1 MTPAAAAI
9 LEGMPDPRLLHRA
22 DRDGTTWILAGS
34 VVLACYPSGDAGMRN
49 VAVAVCRQLGFGGQ
63 AVAGMMGLT
72 ENYVAT
78 LHNRALREGT
88 AGLVRA
94 QGRPRKLAG
103 GAWEKA
109 ARWRAGGAS
118 DSEIAR
124 RLGVAQSTVFRR
136 LGPAAVQE
144 QLPVSGP
151 EGEPAAPE
159 PGGRAAPRPPAGE
172 PEPEDEP
179 AVPDQEGEPGL
190 SAGGPEPEAETAAPG
205 PGSSPAGELVPPGG
219 REPTARPGTG
229 LARVAGGVLPSRYA
243 GAMLA
248 HAYLDRI
255 GAEAIL
261 AAALPPGLA
270 RPRYDDLGLL
280 TATSLAFAL
289 GASSA
294 EGTKHLIPAQ
304 AGILA
309 GIGRLPDPRTLRPRL
324 AAIAD
329 HCDPLALQRQL
340 AAAMFAADAPGLHV
354 YYADDH
360 FVPYEGA
367 RPVPKGWNT
376 KRRHAQPGRAD
387 TVVTDYHGRA
397 VCFATGDPSG
407 LAATLPPVLAQ
418 LRQVLGT
425 DAKIMLGFDRGGSYP
440 VTFRAIRDAHADWVT
455 WRRGPLAPVTAAP
468 RRHWAAHGDG
478 KPAEIL
484 HVADETVTIKDY
496 GEARQITLFEGGN
509 PVLQVLTSDL
519 DAPAAALLA
528 WLRCRWRIENL
539 FKYLE
544 DHYGIHWLC
553 DYHASLEDDDR
564 LIASPER
571 KAARARL
578 REAEAALAAAER
590 ALAGVLSSPD
600 LSAAAKNKALPPAE
614 KKITKARDAVTTATA
629 ALKGIPAKLPA
640 SQVTPGAQKAILRT
654 RRRSLQMVLRLLAA
668 SAEHWLGNRLNDY
681 LRDLN
686 EYRAITRNLLHLGG
700 TITCTP
706 REITVTLDPPA
717 APRIARAL
725 ALLIDE
731 INAAPPRMPGDTRP
745 ITYQLAADPPI

>member
-9 LEGMPDPRLLHRA
+9 LEGMPDPSLLHRA

-34 VVLACYPSGDAGMRN
+34 VVLACYPSGDAGLRN
-49 VAVAVCRQLGFGGQ
+49 VAVAVCRQLGFGGR
-63 AVAGMMGLT
+63 AVAQVMGLT

-94 QGRPRKLAG
+94 PGRPRKLAV
-103 GAWEKA
+103 GAWEQA
-109 ARWRAGGAS
+109 ARWRAGAAS

-144 QLPVSGP
+144 QLPGA
-151 EGEPAAPE
+151 GPAA
-159 PGGRAAPRPPAGE
+159 
-172 PEPEDEP
+172 
-179 AVPDQEGEPGL
+179 
-190 SAGGPEPEAETAAPG
+190 GPEPPQPEPSSRPAAE
-205 PGSSPAGELVPPGG
+205 PGSPAGAGPAPAGELGPLPSGDLA
-219 REPTARPGTG
+219 ARPGG
-229 LARVAGGVLPSRYA
+229 APAPAAGGAAPSRYA

-248 HAYLDRI
+248 HACYDRI

-270 RPRYDDLGLL
+270 RPRYDDLALL

-289 GASSA
+289 GVSSA
-294 EGTKHLIPAQ
+294 EGTKHLIPDQ

-324 AAIAD
+324 SAIAET
-329 HCDPLALQRQL
+329 CDPLALQRQL
-340 AAAMFAADAPGLHV
+340 GAAMLAADARGLGV
-354 YYADDH
+354 YYVDDH

-367 RPVPKGWNT
+367 KPVPKGWNT
-376 KRRHAQPGRAD
+376 KRRHAQPGRAG

-397 VCFATGDPSG
+397 VCFADGEPSG
-407 LAATLPPVLAQ
+407 LSATLPGALAQ
-418 LRQVLGT
+418 LRQVLG

-440 VTFRAIRDAHADWVT
+440 QVFRAIRDQHADWVT
-455 WRRGPLAPVTAAP
+455 WRRAPLAPVAAAP
-468 RRHWAAHGDG
+468 RRYFTARGDG
-478 KPAEIL
+478 KPAGAL
-484 HVADETVTIKDY
+484 HLADEMVAIKDY
-496 GEARQITLFEGGN
+496 GQARQITLFENGI
-509 PVLQVLTSDL
+509 PVLQVLTSDTT
-519 DAPAAALLA
+519 APAAALLA

-544 DHYGIHWLC
+544 AHYGIHWLT
-553 DYHASLEDDDR
+553 DYHASLQDDDH
-564 LIASPER
+564 LIDNPER
-571 KAARARL
+571 KAGRARL

-590 ALAGVLSSPD
+590 ELAALLTTPE
-600 LSAAAKNKALPPAE
+600 LSAAAKNQAIPAAE
-614 KKITKARDAVTTATA
+614 NKITTARHAVTAAKA
-629 ALKGIPAKLPA
+629 ALKHIPAKLPA
-640 SQVTPGAQKAILRT
+640 SQVTPGAQKAILAT

-668 SAEHWLGNRLNDY
+668 AAEHWLGNQLNDY
-681 LRDLN
+681 LRDNN
-686 EYRAITRNLLHLGG
+686 EYRAITRHLLHLGG
-700 TITCTP
+700 TITRTP
-706 REITVTLDPPA
+706 RAITVTLDPPA

-725 ALLIDE
+725 ALLLDQ

-745 ITYQLAADPPI
+745 ITYQLAAPPQI

>member
-9 LEGMPDPRLLHRA
+9 LEGMPDPRDLHRA
-22 DRDGTTWILAGS
+22 EHDGVTFICAGS
-34 VVLACYPSGDAGMRN
+34 ALLACYPSGDAGMRN
-49 VAVAVCRQLGFGGQ
+49 VAVAVLRQLGFGGRTVA
-63 AVAGMMGLT
+63 AVMGLT

-88 AGLVRA
+88 PGLVRER
-94 QGRPRKLAG
+94 GRPGKLA
-103 GAWEKA
+103 ARDWEQA
-109 ARWRAGGAS
+109 ARWRAEGAS

-124 RLGVAQSTVFRR
+124 RLRVAQSTVFRR

-144 QLPVSGP
+144 QLPAAGP
-151 EGEPAAPE
+151 EGEPEPEAGPAAPE
-159 PGGRAAPRPPAGE
+159 
-172 PEPEDEP
+172 
-179 AVPDQEGEPGL
+179 QEGEPGPR
-190 SAGGPEPEAETAAPG
+190 AGEPGPGDEPAPGPEPEASPAVPEPG
-205 PGSSPAGELVPPGG
+205 PSPAGELVPAGG
-219 REPTARPGTG
+219 REPSPGAG

-248 HAYLDRI
+248 HAYLDRV

-261 AAALPPGLA
+261 AAALPPALA

-329 HCDPLALQRQL
+329 RCDPLALQRQL
-340 AAAMFAADAPGLHV
+340 AAAMLAADAPGLHV
-354 YYADDH
+354 YYVDDH

-367 RPVPKGWNT
+367 KPVPKGWNT

-387 TVVTDYHGRA
+387 TMVTDYLGRA
-397 VCFATGDPSG
+397 VAFATGDPSG
-407 LAATLPPVLAQ
+407 LAATLPGALAQ
-418 LRQVLGT
+418 LRQVLGEQ
-425 DAKIMLGFDRGGSYP
+425 AKILLGFDRGGSYP
-440 VTFRAIRDAHADWVT
+440 VAFRAIRDARAGWVT

-468 RRHWAAHGDG
+468 RRYWAARGDG
-478 KPAEIL
+478 KPAEVL
-484 HVADETVTIKDY
+484 TLADETVEIKDY
-496 GEARQITLFEGGN
+496 GQARQITLFEDGA

-519 DAPAAALLA
+519 AAPAAALLS

-544 DHYGIHWLC
+544 DHYGIHRLC
-553 DYHASLEDDDR
+553 DYHAGTQDDDH
-564 LIASPER
+564 LIANPER

-578 REAEAALAAAER
+578 REAEAALATAER
-590 ALAGVLSSPD
+590 ELATLLTSPE
-600 LSAAAKNKALPPAE
+600 LSAAAKNKAIPAAE
-614 KKITKARDAVTTATA
+614 NKITTARNAVAAART
-629 ALKGIPAKLPA
+629 ALKKIPAKLPA
-640 SQVTPGAQKAILRT
+640 SQVTPGAQKAILST

-668 SAEHWLGNRLNDY
+668 AAEHWLGNRLNDY
-681 LRDLN
+681 LRDPD
-686 EYRAITRNLLHLGG
+686 EYRAITRHLLHLGG
-700 TITCTP
+700 TITSTP
-706 REITVTLDPPA
+706 RVITVTLDPPA
-717 APRIARAL
+717 APRITRAL
-725 ALLIDE
+725 ALLIEE

-745 ITYQLAADPPI
+745 ITYQLAAHPRI

>member
-34 VVLACYPSGDAGMRN
+34 VVLACYPSGDAGLRN
-49 VAVAVCRQLGFGGQ
+49 VAVAVCRQLGFSGR
-63 AVAGMMGLT
+63 AVAEVMGLT

-94 QGRPRKLAG
+94 PGRPRKLAA
-103 GAWEKA
+103 GAWEQA

-124 RLGVAQSTVFRR
+124 RLQVAQSTVFRR

-144 QLPVSGP
+144 QLPGGPAGEAEPQAGGP
-151 EGEPAAPE
+151 EAWPAAPGPGGPAAPGPAAPE
-159 PGGRAAPRPPAGE
+159 PGP
-172 PEPEDEP
+172 
-179 AVPDQEGEPGL
+179 
-190 SAGGPEPEAETAAPG
+190 GPEPSSRPAAGPG
-205 PGSSPAGELVPPGG
+205 PAAGTE
-219 REPTARPGTG
+219 A
-229 LARVAGGVLPSRYA
+229 APSRYA

-248 HAYLDRI
+248 HAYLDQI

-270 RPRYDDLGLL
+270 RPRYDDLALL
-280 TATSLAFAL
+280 AATSLAFAL
-289 GASSA
+289 GVSSA
-294 EGTKHLIPAQ
+294 EGTKHLIPDQ

-309 GIGRLPDPRTLRPRL
+309 GIGRLPGLRTLRRRL
-324 AAIAD
+324 G
-329 HCDPLALQRQL
+329 
-340 AAAMFAADAPGLHV
+340 AAMLAADAPALHV

-367 RPVPKGWNT
+367 KPVPKGWNT

-387 TVVTDYHGRA
+387 TMVTDYQGRA
-397 VCFATGDPSG
+397 VAFATGDPSG
-407 LAATLPPVLAQ
+407 LSATLPGALAQ
-418 LRQVLGT
+418 LRQVLGAEAT
-425 DAKIMLGFDRGGSYP
+425 IMLGFDRGGSYP
-440 VTFRAIRDAHADWVT
+440 VAFRAIRDARADWVT
-455 WRRGPLAPVTAAP
+455 WRRSPLAPVTAKP
-468 RRHWAAHGDG
+468 RRYWAARGDG
-478 KPAEIL
+478 KPAEVL
-484 HVADETVTIKDY
+484 WLADETAEIKEY
-496 GEARQITLFEGGN
+496 GQARQITLFEAGA
-509 PVLQVLTSDL
+509 PVLQVLTSDT

-544 DHYGIHWLC
+544 AHYGIHWLC
-553 DYHASLEDDDR
+553 DYRAGTQDDDH
-564 LIASPER
+564 LIANPER

-578 REAEAALAAAER
+578 REAEAALATAER
-590 ALAGVLSSPD
+590 ELASLLTSPE
-600 LSAAAKNKALPPAE
+600 LSAAAKNKAIPPAE
-614 KKITKARDAVTTATA
+614 KKITTARNAVAAAST

-640 SQVTPGAQKAILRT
+640 SQVTPGARKAILAT

-668 SAEHWLGNRLNDY
+668 AAEHWLGNRLNDY
-681 LRDLN
+681 LRDPD
-686 EYRAITRNLLHLGG
+686 EYRAITRHLLHLGG

-706 REITVTLDPPA
+706 RMITVTLDPPA

-725 ALLIDE
+725 ALLLEE
-731 INAAPPRMPGDTRP
+731 INATPPRMPGDTRP
-745 ITYQLAADPPI
+745 ITYQLTTPASDLTTIKDRLPEV